1 MKYFS
6 FGKAPFILG
15 ALIGLP
21 ATAHHSPTYFD
32 AEVEV
37 VHENV
42 TVVAYAVANPHGI
55 LVYVVADEGG
65 TEIEWHAELPSANFL
80 RRGGLTDATF
90 IPGDS
95 LAVVTGSPGV
105 AGWTRPTVIR
115 LTRVDF
121 PNGDVATFTGISA
134 SFTRA
139 ETD

>member
-1 MKYFS
+1 MKHFS
-6 FGKAPFILG
+6 FAKCPLILG
-15 ALIGLP
+15 ALIGLS

-42 TVVAYAVANPHGI
+42 TVVAYEVANPHGI
-55 LVYVVADEGG
+55 LFYVVADDGG
-65 TEIEWHAELPSANFL
+65 TEVEWHAELPSANFL

-90 IPGDS
+90 TLGDT
-95 LAVVTGSPGV
+95 LAVVTSSPGV
-105 AGWTRPTVIR
+105 AGWTRPNVIR
-115 LTRVDF
+115 LTRVEF

-134 SFTRA
+134 TFTRA

>member
-1 MKYFS
+1 MKHFS
-6 FGKAPFILG
+6 FAKCPLILG
-15 ALIGLP
+15 ALIGLS

-42 TVVAYAVANPHGI
+42 TVVVYEVANPHGI
-55 LVYVVADEGG
+55 LVYVVADDGG
-65 TEIEWHAELPSANFL
+65 TEVEWHAELPSANFL

-90 IPGDS
+90 TPGDT
-95 LAVVTGSPGV
+95 LAVVTSSPGV
-105 AGWTRPTVIR
+105 AGWTRSNVIR
-115 LTRVDF
+115 LTRVEF

-134 SFTRA
+134 TFTRA